1 MNENN
6 FVIKKQQPNK
16 ERKKRLTIHSSNLVS
31 THKMIGNH
39 YIFPKKKYA
48 RRDLNFVRVDRRCK
62 AIVDCCCSMPL
73 GVRRVN
79 AMIKGVWVLTIR

>member
-16 ERKKRLTIHSSNLVS
+16 QTKKRLTIHSSNLVS

-48 RRDLNFVRVDRRCK
+48 GRELLLFYTSGRKKSECND
-62 AIVDCCCSMPL
+62 
-73 GVRRVN
+73 
-79 AMIKGVWVLTIR
+79 

>member
-6 FVIKKQQPNK
+6 FVIKKQQP
-16 ERKKRLTIHSSNLVS
+16 KKQRLTIHSSKLVS
-31 THKMIGNH
+31 THKMTGNH

-48 RRDLNFVRVDRRCK
+48 GRDLNFVRVDRRCK

-79 AMIKGVWVLTIR
+79 AMIKAEPFPEFHLT